1 VHAGVAARADQREK
15 LERLCRYISR
25 PAVSEARLS
34 LTPGGH
40 VRYPLKTP
48 YRDATTHVLFEPL
61 DLLARLAA
69 LVPKP
74 RANLTRYHGVFAPH
88 SAQRAR
94 VTRAGRG
101 KGATGQAAA
110 QTPPNSPAEQRA
122 GMTWAQRLKRV
133 FGIDIQTCP
142 ACGGALRIIA
152 CIEDPV
158 VIDKILAHL
167 DAAHLDAKA
176 PAAQASRPPPCRGP
190 PEAGSRGEPAGA
202 AQVA

>member
-1 VHAGVAARADQREK
+1 
-15 LERLCRYISR
+15 
-25 PAVSEARLS
+25 
-34 LTPGGH
+34 
-40 VRYPLKTP
+40 
-48 YRDATTHVLFEPL
+48 
-61 DLLARLAA
+61 
-69 LVPKP
+69 
-74 RANLTRYHGVFAPH
+74 
-88 SAQRAR
+88 
-94 VTRAGRG
+94 
-101 KGATGQAAA
+101 
-110 QTPPNSPAEQRA
+110 
-122 GMTWAQRLKRV
+122 V